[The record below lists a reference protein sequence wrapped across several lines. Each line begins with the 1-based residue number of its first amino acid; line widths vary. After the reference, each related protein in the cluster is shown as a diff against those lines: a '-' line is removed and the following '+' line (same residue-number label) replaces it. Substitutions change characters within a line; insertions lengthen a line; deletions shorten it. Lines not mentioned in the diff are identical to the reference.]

1 VTDEDFI
8 KQLERHRLR
17 RGAVKLYIFGNMN
30 DEARVDYIHAYTQKM
45 LADNETSVAFS
56 TAKLSLTLLC
66 SAILAGTSPDPLSA
80 LAALPCGLCAI
91 AGMLPGSRL
100 GAAPPS
106 YLMER
111 REEGMETKNL
121 KLVVAK
127 TWMEELDAHS
137 DFRDGKA
144 KWAKRSLLLL
154 GFALLGRFGVF
165 FL

>member
-1 VTDEDFI
+1 
-8 KQLERHRLR
+8 
-17 RGAVKLYIFGNMN
+17 MN
-30 DEARVDYIHAYTQKM
+30 DDEARVDYIHAYIQKM

-66 SAILAGTSPDPLSA
+66 SAILAATAHSPLTAVVSI
-80 LAALPCGLCAI
+80 PCGLCAI

-106 YLMER
+106 YLMDR
-111 REEGMETKNL
+111 RDEGMEAKNL

-127 TWMEELDAHS
+127 TWMNELDAHS
-137 DFRDGKA
+137 SFRDEKA

-154 GFALLGRFGVF
+154 GLALIGRFGV
-165 FL
+165 LWI